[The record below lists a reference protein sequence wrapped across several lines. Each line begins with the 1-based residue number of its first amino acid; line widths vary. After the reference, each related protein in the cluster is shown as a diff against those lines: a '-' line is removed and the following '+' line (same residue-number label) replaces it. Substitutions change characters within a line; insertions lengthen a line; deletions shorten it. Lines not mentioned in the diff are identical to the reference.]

1 MKADITGLFPMGS
14 FNAKKQ
20 KQKHKT
26 KQDKTKNSE
35 KILKREN

>member
-14 FNAKKQ
+14 FNAKNKQ
-20 KQKHKT
+20 KQNKT
-26 KQDKTKNSE
+26 RQKNSE

>member
-20 KQKHKT
+20 QKQNKT
-26 KQDKTKNSE
+26 RQDKKQ
-35 KILKREN
+35 

>member
-1 MKADITGLFPMGS
+1 MKADITDLFPMGS
-14 FNAKKQ
+14 FNAKNKT
-20 KQKHKT
+20 KKT